1 MSTICWIFDSLWV
14 RLLEVIPPFDHFAG
28 CTKAYMCDHLSRVFP
43 DAWQASKKLSITTT
57 PEADLKFVRAVL
69 TLYQNATPARQDV
82 DGFGWIWMGDSEDVR
97 SSQSTSIQQPT
108 TNYPIYPT
116 TTTNNQFIQQPN
128 LLVSIAKNVGFPH
141 ILLSS
146 LSEALK
152 GRRWPRRCGEDFT
165 RRVSEPSNRRNDG
178 GGGEKVV
185 LQIRGFFSKPRKVC
199 KSGFLGPTWLASL
212 AAVFFLGGCWCL
224 GQNDS

>member
-1 MSTICWIFDSLWV
+1 MWLGQVWCNCKAFPCSQAIQHSQWISGTCLSFPTSIVDIIDAMSTICWIFDSLWV

-69 TLYQNATPARQDV
+69 TLYQNATPARQDL

-128 LLVSIAKNVGFPH
+128 VLVSIAKNVGFPM
-141 ILLSS
+141 S
-146 LSEALK
+146 
-152 GRRWPRRCGEDFT
+152 P
-165 RRVSEPSNRRNDG
+165 P
-178 GGGEKVV
+178 
-185 LQIRGFFSKPRKVC
+185 P
-199 KSGFLGPTWLASL
+199 FLP
-212 AAVFFLGGCWCL
+212 LGGLKKVADGLADVGKISL
-224 GQNDS
+224 GV